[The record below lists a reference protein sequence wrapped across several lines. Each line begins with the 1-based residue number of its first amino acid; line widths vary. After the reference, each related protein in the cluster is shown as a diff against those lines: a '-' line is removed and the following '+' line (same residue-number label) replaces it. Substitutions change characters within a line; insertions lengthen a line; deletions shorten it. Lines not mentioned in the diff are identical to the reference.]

1 MKRKKVKQGVL
12 SSIRGCILLAVF
24 FLSVNVSQLYA
35 YKGNEVTVQE
45 VKQSNVTVKGKVLDS
60 KTKETLIGVAIIV
73 KGVEKSGV
81 ITDINGEFSVNVP
94 YANATLV
101 FSYLGYRPTEVQLN
115 GRRQI
120 DVELT
125 EDSRALDEVVVV
137 GYTTQKRENITGA
150 VSTITTKD
158 LVQSP
163 TANINNALAGR
174 LPGMIVNQFSGG
186 EPGVDKSELFIRGKS
201 TYGDQSP
208 IVIVDGIE
216 RDMSYLSA
224 NEIESFTIL
233 KDAASTAPYGIRG
246 ANGVIVITTKRG
258 EATEKATVNFKASLG
273 FNRPTKLPEL
283 LGSADYAMLYNEAKR
298 NDALMEGGTPTNLF
312 TDQAIADFRNGLGYN
327 NDYFDYLFKT
337 GIQQEYNLSV
347 RGGSKVA
354 RYYVMA
360 GYTDQ
365 GTNLKHVDLSAFDA
379 SASFKKYNFRS
390 NIDINITDTTNNIST
405 LLFFI
410 TAPQH

>member
-186 EPGVDKSELFIRGKS
+186 EPGVDK
-201 TYGDQSP
+201 
-208 IVIVDGIE
+208 
-216 RDMSYLSA
+216 
-224 NEIESFTIL
+224 
-233 KDAASTAPYGIRG
+233 
-246 ANGVIVITTKRG
+246 
-258 EATEKATVNFKASLG
+258 
-273 FNRPTKLPEL
+273 
-283 LGSADYAMLYNEAKR
+283 
-298 NDALMEGGTPTNLF
+298 
-312 TDQAIADFRNGLGYN
+312 
-327 NDYFDYLFKT
+327 
-337 GIQQEYNLSV
+337 
-347 RGGSKVA
+347 
-354 RYYVMA
+354 
-360 GYTDQ
+360 
-365 GTNLKHVDLSAFDA
+365 
-379 SASFKKYNFRS
+379 
-390 NIDINITDTTNNIST
+390 
-405 LLFFI
+405 
-410 TAPQH
+410 